1 MFLLD
6 TNVISE
12 IRKIKNG
19 KANKGV
25 ETWFFATPLNQ
36 LFLNDI
42 VLLEIKQGA
51 LLARYKNDLVKADT
65 LDDWL
70 GVQLPKQF
78 KGRILPISQ
87 EICLKCAELHIPNQ
101 RDRHDALIAAT
112 ALMHNFTVVTR
123 NLKDFDGIDGLQIL
137 NPFTD
142 L

>member
-12 IRKIKNG
+12 IRKIQKG

-25 ETWFFATPLNQ
+25 EKWFFATPLDQ

-42 VLLEIKQGA
+42 VLLEVKQGA
-51 LLARYKNDLVKADT
+51 LLSKLKNDPTQSKALNAWVDSE
-65 LDDWL
+65 
-70 GVQLPKQF
+70 LPKQF

-112 ALMHNFTVVTR
+112 ALIHNFTVVTR